1 MRSTTVTPQ
10 ESGPFST
17 YNQAV
22 EGLWAP
28 ELLKRFGGAQK
39 LLRKAICAL
48 EWYEA
53 QPRVGEIARVTLA
66 EIEGRTL
73 VGLLEKIEPRSNLDR
88 FERIPEGYLGAGDIN
103 NCALANGVEEKDCQ
117 MCQERCPDRERF
129 KAAPSL
135 FDPLFRP
142 ATIDDD
148 PKNKLQCSVCGAMS
162 TPLDG
167 CRGTGGPC
175 VIRRPKTK

>member
-1 MRSTTVTPQ
+1 MMTD
-10 ESGPFST
+10 
-17 YNQAV
+17 
-22 EGLWAP
+22 P
-28 ELLKRFGGAQK
+28 ELIQACKNIGYDLTCGA
-39 LLRKAICAL
+39 CAELFFTGVRLHRHDDACATVGKSDEL
-48 EWYEA
+48 EIIVSDL
-53 QPRVGEIARVTLA
+53 PRT
-66 EIEGRTL
+66 
-73 VGLLEKIEPRSNLDR
+73 PD
-88 FERIPEGYLGAGDIN
+88 GDIN

-142 ATIDDD
+142 AAIDDD
-148 PKNKLQCSVCGAMS
+148 PKNKLQCSVCGAKS

-175 VIRRPKTK
+175 VIRRPVVR